1 MGVKI
6 LLYVISPAGLLDP
19 KWIEQRDRQLA
30 EKREQEEVYAAGSSI
45 GGNLKLLAE
54 RRTDIFGSGAEE
66 AQIGKKV
73 RLKARSHRT
82 NANVNNWSGYG
93 TGKPGNLG
101 ALVDMDL
108 FVK

>member
-1 MGVKI
+1 MAVKI

-82 NANVNNWSGYG
+82 NANMNNWGGYG
-93 TGKPGNLG
+93 TGKPENLG
-101 ALVDMDL
+101 VLVDMFI

>member
-1 MGVKI
+1 MAVKI

-73 RLKARSHRT
+73 RLKARSHRA
-82 NANVNNWSGYG
+82 NANVKM
-93 TGKPGNLG
+93 TGI
-101 ALVDMDL
+101 
-108 FVK
+108 